1 MVRTASILTV
11 ILAVTALSGTLAAP
25 KSDSGPAM
33 TLGEF
38 SRSLLET
45 LQVSGVQVS
54 EKAPLIRG
62 VVAGR
67 EQAPLTE
74 GLAITLLGAVGLEAS
89 TTTPGR
95 QVGQARA
102 QALLRSVSGQA
113 ELLRGYSTA
122 AAGATTTRGSIEPCL
137 TLANHGQCVE
147 CCKDQG
153 MAANSCAKACFV
165 INKPSPSEPLP

>member
-1 MVRTASILTV
+1 MARKASILTV
-11 ILAVTALSGTLAAP
+11 ILAVAALSVASAAP

-33 TLGEF
+33 TLVDF

-45 LQVSGVQVS
+45 LQNSGVQTSATASLV
-54 EKAPLIRG
+54 RG
-62 VVAGR
+62 VIAGR
-67 EQAPLTE
+67 EQTPLTE
-74 GLAITLLGAVGLEAS
+74 GVAVTLLGVVGLEAS

-95 QVGQARA
+95 QIDQARA

-113 ELLRGYSTA
+113 DSLRGYSSA
-122 AAGATTTRGSIEPCL
+122 AASATSTQGSIDPCL
-137 TLANHGQCVE
+137 SLANHGQCVK

-153 MAANSCAKACFV
+153 MPANSCAKACFV